1 MKTETRKTIKK
12 RVLIILTVCF
22 TVLLSAF
29 SAYEAKAASVTPTA
43 HDNLT
48 VALRSTSE
56 LVATS
61 NGYMR
66 VFYDGTKINVE
77 YYDASF
83 NIQSKKSVAME
94 LSVWGGFYAGSNAYY
109 VVEGQYNTAENDSA
123 EVIRVIKYDTNWNKK
138 GTAKITGNPS
148 LFGGEVRYPFDYGC
162 VEMTEYNGTLY
173 IVTGHEGYV
182 DPEYNQGHQGFLMI
196 AVDTATMK
204 GEIVDCDL
212 WHSFAQYIDVK
223 GSYLYVL
230 EQSEGSRYTKLS
242 RYNAANI
249 KENASIPV
257 LKYGGSHTSAWSIPC
272 YASVDDMA
280 ISSSNVLCL
289 GTSIDQ
295 SKYDTITEND
305 AHNIYLTVT
314 PISNFTESATTVK
327 WLTNYSGGGK
337 CFLGTKITKVND
349 NRFMIPWEEFETE
362 QTASTSDTLSGSIL
376 HYIFVD
382 GKGNKLTKEFTA
394 AASIS
399 DCHPI
404 VKGSK
409 IVYCASNGNMVDF
422 YSIDSET
429 GSFSKKVYRVAGEN
443 ATWELK
449 SGVLTVSGTGA
460 ISIDAEVNYRYP
472 VSSTRGWYSY
482 SASDNCWKAV
492 RDKVDKIVIG
502 QGLTSIPEKAFVG
515 FSSLT
520 EVDIKS
526 GVKSIGAKAFYS
538 NLALRKI
545 TIPESVTSIG
555 EDALWTGYYWTS
567 DGSHVVYAT
576 IYCYSGSY
584 AEKYAKKEN
593 IDYVTVAATPK
604 LLSVSAE
611 NSGTVITWEK
621 AAGAVKYRVFYKTGN
636 GDWTKLADTTST
648 SYTWTGAKA
657 GTKYTYTVRCIS
669 GDGTQYTSGYDS
681 TGITFTAYATPKIS
695 SISVN
700 NSGTVI
706 TWGKVNGAAKYRV
719 FYKIGNG
726 AWTKLT
732 DTTSTSYTWKD
743 AKAGTKYTYTVRCI
757 SADGKAYTSGFES
770 AGKTF
775 TTAATPKISSV
786 VAENSGTVISWKA
799 ASGAQNYR
807 VYRKTASGDWVAIA
821 TTKSTSFTDKTA
833 AKGTKY
839 FYTVRCLTADSKTY
853 TSGYDTKGT
862 AFTAY
867 ATPKI
872 SSISVNNS
880 GTVITWGK
888 ISGAAKYRVFYKI
901 GNGAWTKITD
911 TTSTSY
917 TWKDAKAGTKYTYT
931 VRCVSSDGKVYT
943 SGFES
948 AGKAFTTAATPK
960 ISSVS
965 ADNSGTVINWKA
977 ATGAQNYRVYR
988 KTAGGDW
995 VMIGTTKSTSFTDKT
1010 AAKGTKYFYTVR
1022 CLTADSKTYASGYD
1036 TNGTA
1041 FTACAAPK
1049 LTVVSSGATS
1059 ITISWNKVAGAQ
1071 KYRVFYKNSSGGWT
1085 KLGDTT
1091 ATSFTCNG
1099 AKPGTRYTY
1108 TVRCV
1113 NSAGT
1118 VYTSGWDNAGKS
1130 IIK

>member
-1 MKTETRKTIKK
+1 MKTEREKTMGK
-12 RVLIILTVCF
+12 RVLIILAVCF

-29 SAYEAKAASVTPTA
+29 SAYEAKAASIMPSS

-48 VALRSTSE
+48 VSLRSTSE

-77 YYDASF
+77 YYDSSF
-83 NIQSKKSVAME
+83 NIQSKKSIAME
-94 LSVWGGFYAGSNAYY
+94 LNVWGGFYAGSNAYY
-109 VVEGQYNTAENDSA
+109 VVEGQYNTAESDTA

-138 GTAKITGNPS
+138 GTAKITSNPS

-182 DPEYNQGHQGFLMI
+182 DPMYNQGHQGYLMI

-223 GSYLYVL
+223 DSYLYVL

-242 RYNAANI
+242 RYNANDISQTKA
-249 KENASIPV
+249 IPV
-257 LKYGGSHTSAWSIPC
+257 LKYGGTQTSARAISC

-280 ISSSNVLCL
+280 ISSSNILCL

-305 AHNIYLTVT
+305 EHNIYLTVT

-327 WLTNYSGGGK
+327 WLTNYKGGGK

-349 NRFMIPWEEFETE
+349 NRFMISWEEFETE

-409 IVYCASNGNMVDF
+409 IVYYASNGNMVNF
-422 YSIDSET
+422 YSIDSES
-429 GSFSKKVYRVAGEN
+429 GSFSKKIYRVAGEN

-449 SGVLTVSGTGA
+449 NGLLTVSGTGA

-482 SASDNCWKAV
+482 SSSDNCWKAV
-492 RDKVDKIVIG
+492 RDKVEKILIG

-515 FSSLT
+515 FSNLT
-520 EVDIKS
+520 EVDIKP

-567 DGSHVVYAT
+567 GGNHVVYAT
-576 IYCYSGSY
+576 IYCYAGSY
-584 AEKYAKKEN
+584 AEKYAKQEN
-593 IDYVTVAATPK
+593 INYVTMVATPK

-621 AAGAVKYRVFYKTGN
+621 ASGAAKYRVFYKTGN
-636 GDWTKLADTTST
+636 GDWVKIADTTST
-648 SYTWTGAKA
+648 SYTWTGAKT
-657 GTKYTYTVRCIS
+657 GTKYTFTVRCITS
-669 GDGTQYTSGYDS
+669 DGTQYTSGYDS
-681 TGITFTAYATPKIS
+681 TGITFTSVATPKIS
-695 SISVN
+695 SILAD

-706 TWGKVNGAAKYRV
+706 KWGAVSGAAKYRVFYRIGNGAWTKIADTTSTSYSWTGAKAGTKYTYTVRCLTSDGKAYSSGFDSAGKSFTTCAKPTISSLENIATGVQIKWDAVSGAAKYRIFYKIGNSDWTMIADTTATSYTWTGAKNNTNYTFTVRCLTSDSKVYTSGYDPAGKSIKFLSAPVLASVDNVANGVQIKWNAVAGAAKYRVFYRIGNGAWTKITDTTASSYIWTGAKSNTKYTFTVRCISSDAKSYTSGFNATGKTITYLSAPSISLLDNVANGVQIKWGAVPGAAKYRV

-726 AWTKLT
+726 EWIIIAN
-732 DTTSTSYTWKD
+732 TTSTSFTWTG
-743 AKAGTKYTYTVRCI
+743 AKNNTKYTFTVRCI
-757 SADGKAYTSGFES
+757 SGDGKSYTSGYNA
-770 AGKTF
+770 AGKTITF
-775 TTAATPKISSV
+775 LSAPKISSL
-786 VAENSGTVISWKA
+786 SKSSSGITIKWGTV
-799 ASGAQNYR
+799 
-807 VYRKTASGDWVAIA
+807 T
-821 TTKSTSFTDKTA
+821 
-833 AKGTKY
+833 
-839 FYTVRCLTADSKTY
+839 
-853 TSGYDTKGT
+853 
-862 AFTAY
+862 
-867 ATPKI
+867 
-872 SSISVNNS
+872 
-880 GTVITWGK
+880 
-888 ISGAAKYRVFYKI
+888 GAAKYRVFYKTAD
-901 GNGAWTKITD
+901 GGWVKIAD

-917 TWKDAKAGTKYTYT
+917 TWNGGKAGTKYIFT
-931 VRCVSSDGKVYT
+931 VRCISSDGNTYT
-943 SGFES
+943 SGFD
-948 AGKAFTTAATPK
+948 AT
-960 ISSVS
+960 
-965 ADNSGTVINWKA
+965 
-977 ATGAQNYRVYR
+977 
-988 KTAGGDW
+988 
-995 VMIGTTKSTSFTDKT
+995 
-1010 AAKGTKYFYTVR
+1010 
-1022 CLTADSKTYASGYD
+1022 
-1036 TNGTA
+1036 
-1041 FTACAAPK
+1041 
-1049 LTVVSSGATS
+1049 
-1059 ITISWNKVAGAQ
+1059 
-1071 KYRVFYKNSSGGWT
+1071 
-1085 KLGDTT
+1085 
-1091 ATSFTCNG
+1091 
-1099 AKPGTRYTY
+1099 
-1108 TVRCV
+1108 
-1113 NSAGT
+1113 
-1118 VYTSGWDNAGKS
+1118 GKS